1 MRNNGEIFFIYEG
14 QFINDTSMLSREY
27 AVIQDSKKYQW
38 FSYEVASPIY
48 RTEYENFVN
57 KIIHPTGF
65 VMYSVVEMN
74 NSVQSPTIPI
84 EVSYGPKPFDPD
96 IIFEVDVLVVNGYE
110 DVSGLGAD
118 GYGQIIA
125 LTTD

>member
-1 MRNNGEIFFIYEG
+1 
-14 QFINDTSMLSREY
+14 MLSREY

-38 FSYEVASPIY
+38 FSYEIASPIH
-48 RTEYENFVN
+48 RTEYQNFVN
-57 KIIHPTGF
+57 DIVHPTGF
-65 VMYSVVEMN
+65 AMYSVVEMN

-84 EVSYGPKPFDPD
+84 DASFGPKPFDPD
-96 IIFEVDVLVVNGYE
+96 VIFDVDVLVVNGYE